1 MHLGTG
7 FERIINSP
15 TITTWLNLISKSSS
29 LILLIPLI
37 YNYLSSYEIVN
48 WFLIL
53 TVLSF
58 ISIFDF
64 GLLPNTTRIFS
75 RVIGENRKTNSQV
88 ERAYKTG
95 NVISTTKKTY
105 KHLTV
110 LVFFVGIIIGYSY
123 LYSRFDQ
130 MLSTHRIILILMVFL
145 SGCLA
150 IYNNFYLSLLNGKLM
165 VSLTQRT
172 LAMINILVVIASAI
186 TLMITK
192 SFFFTTLVFIS
203 NHILSFFILQN
214 LSKKMLKKELETVKR
229 VKHKRFSFK
238 SEVISSSWKSGVG
251 VFFSLGLINVY
262 SFIVVELFSDQ
273 TSAMYM
279 FYVQIVRTISS
290 FSQAPFYSHIPN
302 FNQLYGEGKIKK
314 FTEQIHQKF
323 NLSLL
328 TYFVLV
334 SLASLILPY
343 FVKILNIQQAFLA
356 NNFWFWL
363 VISFYTERIY
373 GGLIQT
379 LSISKMIVW
388 HWSNGSTALISLAI
402 VFLFTETKTIN
413 LFPISLTLSYL
424 LFGIPVI
431 YMLLKS
437 KMKIYLHKPILIHL
451 VLVLMIILIY
461 DLV

>member
-1 MHLGTG
+1 MRTDKL
-7 FERIINSP
+7 FDSP
-15 TITTWLNLISKSSS
+15 TFTTWLNLTSKSSV
-29 LILLIPLI
+29 LVFLVPLVFKH
-37 YNYLSSYEIVN
+37 LESHEIVN

-75 RVIGENRKTNSQV
+75 RVIGENRKNNSQE
-88 ERAYKTG
+88 ERENKIG
-95 NVISTTKKTY
+95 NVISSTKKTY
-105 KHLTV
+105 KNLTV
-110 LVFFVGIIIGYSY
+110 LVFFGGIIIGFSY

-130 MLSTHRIILILMVFL
+130 MLNTHKIILILMVFL

-172 LAMINILVVIASAI
+172 LALINILVVITSAV
-186 TLMITK
+186 TLIISK
-192 SFFFTTLVFIS
+192 NFFFTTLVFIS
-203 NHILSFFILQN
+203 NHIISFFVLQN
-214 LSKKMLKKELETVKR
+214 LSKKNLKEELETLERIKKKR
-229 VKHKRFSFK
+229 LSFK
-238 SEVISSSWKSGVG
+238 SEVLSSSWKSGVG
-251 VFFSLGLINVY
+251 VFFSLGLINAY
-262 SFIVVELFSDQ
+262 SFLVVELFSDQ
-273 TSAMYM
+273 TSAMFM
-279 FYVQIVRTISS
+279 FYVQIVRAISS

-302 FNQLYGEGKIKK
+302 FNQLYGEGKMNKLMD
-314 FTEQIHQKF
+314 QIHKKF

-328 TYFVLV
+328 TYFVLFF
-334 SLASLILPY
+334 LATLILPY

-356 NNFWFWL
+356 NKLWFWL

-402 VFLFTETKTIN
+402 VFLFSETKTIN